1 MKETLDIA
9 IYLSLNYTKHHP
21 QYKVYLDH
29 QEINLGTELS
39 RPRIP
44 FERKFTVEVESG
56 KHTLTFDI
64 VNNESTVTI
73 FNTVINKFKCD
84 TNNLM
89 LKNCRFI
96 STSGEIN
103 TINNF
108 PCVLHKSGRFEFEFE
123 SPFAYWALEQL

>member
-1 MKETLDIA
+1 MNTLLRSEDIKPDFA
-9 IYLSLNYTKHHP
+9 ELKARWAKMLIKYFLSEG
-21 QYKVYLDH
+21 VLD
-29 QEINLGTELS
+29 
-39 RPRIP
+39 P
-44 FERKFTVEVESG
+44 KFTVEVESG

-108 PCVLHKSGRFEFEFE
+108 PCMLHKSGRFEFEFE
-123 SPFAYWALEQL
+123 SPFAYWALEEL

>member
-29 QEINLGTELS
+29 REINLGTELS

-96 STSGEIN
+96 SVSGEIN

-108 PCVLHKSGRFEFEFE
+108 
-123 SPFAYWALEQL
+123 